1 MSQTVAGD
9 NLLGSVFEFRHTK
22 EALGTSVMSLRYS
35 GERRGRLGICSSS
48 GELKIIDMVESP
60 QSSLHESN
68 YLPTNPY
75 GGQKWSHNRYVSEVR
90 YVDRARPTTRETS
103 TTESRLI
110 AFDWMSSSTSPMRES
125 SVITL
130 RSNGKLVIAHIPS
143 AVPQATITGRNDF
156 ATAMDRLTF
165 TEAQSDTKEPSIT
178 SAPYEPTATAEDF
191 GPQEYMGE
199 DKLLNTTDGQHK
211 CGPESAVIARML
223 ATTTLQQDR
232 CRRGYLWD
240 WQKNLKIVG
249 GNWQLERLWKTFGHV
264 QEMAANNGMVAES
277 MDLSYVGVAGIWT
290 EDVNLG
296 PGRKLAPVVAG
307 IKETIDALNTSRDL
321 PEFEGERTDYPKHRQ
336 LCLAICGWR
345 FTADSLEAECQDLI
359 DRGFYYQAIVQATLH
374 NDRHLALNL
383 LRTLI
388 RSGTLQNIGL
398 IALLASDTINAAQ
411 REMCLWMAADTSDTA
426 LKALLT
432 FLSEG
437 DWRDVIK
444 TTYLH
449 LGYRVALGLRYLND
463 TELSGFIAS
472 ETARAVKNGD
482 PEGIL
487 LTGISSMQSMDLM
500 QTYISKTSD
509 LQTAVL
515 VTAVTNPVY
524 LADPRWEMWKEI
536 YFEQMQR
543 WRLFPQRVQ
552 FVVQH
557 SAMARSRDGKS
568 LLNPPPA
575 QISLRCNHCQ
585 APLARHDGRQ
595 PLLFGE
601 VRGPP
606 TTAGGGAATK
616 NVRAVIGAAANA
628 GTVCTKC
635 GSHMPRCGICRLWL
649 GGPDPAARG
658 SGGGG
663 AGRKEG
669 GGGKAGELMANFL
682 TFCVACSHGFHA
694 AHARDWFAKHNV
706 CPVPDCSCTCTVS

>member
-9 NLLGSVFEFRHTK
+9 NLLGSVFEFRPTK
-22 EALGTSVMSLRYS
+22 EALGTSIMSLRYS
-35 GERRGRLGICSSS
+35 GEKRGRLGICSSS
-48 GELKIIDMVESP
+48 GELKIVDMVESP

-90 YVDRARPTTRETS
+90 YVERARAATRDAS
-103 TTESRLI
+103 TAESKLI

-125 SVITL
+125 SVITI
-130 RSNGKLVIAHIPS
+130 RGNGKLVIAHIPS

-156 ATAMDRLTF
+156 AIALDRLSL
-165 TEAQSDTKEPSIT
+165 TEAQGNTTEPST
-178 SAPYEPTATAEDF
+178 LSAPYKSTATAEDF

-199 DKLLNTTDGQHK
+199 DKMLDAVHGRHK
-211 CGPESAVIARML
+211 CGPESAVIARIL
-223 ATTTLQQDR
+223 STTTLQQER

-240 WQKNLKIVG
+240 WRKNLHVVA
-249 GNWQLERLWKTFGHV
+249 GNWQLERLWKTFGHF

-277 MDLSYVGVAGIWT
+277 IDLSYVGVAGIWG
-290 EDVNLG
+290 EDVKLG

-307 IKETIDALNTSRDL
+307 VKDTIEALNTSREL

-336 LCLAICGWR
+336 LCLALCGWR
-345 FTADSLEAECQDLI
+345 FTADSLEAECQELI
-359 DRGFYYQAIVQATLH
+359 DRGFYYRAIVQATLH

-388 RSGTLQNIGL
+388 RSGTLQNTGL
-398 IALLASDTINAAQ
+398 IALLASDTINDAQ
-411 REMCLWMAADTSDTA
+411 REMCLWMAADTTDTA

-449 LGYRVALGLRYLND
+449 LGYRIALGLRYLND
-463 TELSGFIAS
+463 TELSGFIQS

-487 LTGISSMQSMDLM
+487 LTGLSSDQTMDLM
-500 QTYISKTSD
+500 QTYIAKTSD

-524 LADPRWEMWKEI
+524 IDAASDPRWEMWKET

-543 WRLFPQRVQ
+543 WRAFPQRVH

-568 LLNPPPA
+568 LIKPPPA

-585 APLARHDGRQ
+585 AALARHDGRQ

-601 VRGPP
+601 VRASSSAAAGAPKNARAIIGP
-606 TTAGGGAATK
+606 
-616 NVRAVIGAAANA
+616 AANA

-649 GGPDPAARG
+649 GGPDPAARPL
-658 SGGGG
+658 GG
-663 AGRKEG
+663 RRD
-669 GGGKAGELMANFL
+669 GGKAGDLMANFL

-706 CPVPDCSCTCTVS
+706 CPVPDCSCTCTVSSGC